1 MEVGSAVGTSGT
13 TVGAPLGTWISGVGV
28 AVGLGPPAVVVPP
41 GVGVRAAVGVAVAV
55 RVGVGV
61 GVDVAVAV
69 AVGVDVGVAV
79 AVAVRVGV
87 AVGVAV
93 GAVNV
98 TDAVCVRAVPST
110 VAVSVNV
117 PALVERT
124 AKVATPPGPVVALA
138 AVGPLGEAASATVR
152 PTTGAPAAS
161 LSVTVTALLADPSA
175 TTDPLG
181 AVTVEAEGSNPP
193 RPAPWAV
200 QVAPPSVVFR
210 TVPFVPTAQAVLAST
225 AAIERSQ
232 VDTPVG
238 RLVQVVPSAERS
250 TVPSSPLAQTAAPA
264 VDAPERCAVVPVVC
278 AANEPPPSI
287 VRAI

>member
-1 MEVGSAVGTSGT
+1 MEVGSAVGTTGT

-41 GVGVRAAVGVAVAV
+41 GVGVRASVGL
-55 RVGVGV
+55 
-61 GVDVAVAV
+61 
-69 AVGVDVGVAV
+69 AV
-79 AVAVRVGV
+79 AVAVRVGL
-87 AVGVAV
+87 AGGVAV
-93 GAVNV
+93 GAVTV
-98 TDAVCVRAVPST
+98 TDAVGVRAGPAT

-193 RPAPWAV
+193 RPAPWAG

-225 AAIERSQ
+225 AAIERSH

-238 RLVQVVPSAERS
+238 RRLVQVVPSAERS
-250 TVPSSPLAQTAAPA
+250 TVPSSPLAQTAPPA
-264 VDAPERCAVVPVVC
+264 VDAPERLAVVPVVC
-278 AANEPPPSI
+278 AANEPPPSV